1 MNFLNNKTILITGG
15 TGSFGNAAV
24 EFLTSKCR
32 LKKIIIFSRDENK
45 QFEMRKKFKNKNLR
59 FFLGDVRDEE
69 RLIMALKE
77 VDYVIHAA
85 AQKQV
90 PAAEYNPFEAVKSN
104 IQGIQNVIDVAMEE
118 NVEKFIGLGT
128 VCSYPKFS
136 SIPFLEPT

>member
-90 PAAEYNPFEAVKSN
+90 PAAEYNPFECIKT
-104 IQGIQNVIDVAMEE
+104 NVYGA
-118 NVEKFIGLGT
+118 
-128 VCSYPKFS
+128 
-136 SIPFLEPT
+136 